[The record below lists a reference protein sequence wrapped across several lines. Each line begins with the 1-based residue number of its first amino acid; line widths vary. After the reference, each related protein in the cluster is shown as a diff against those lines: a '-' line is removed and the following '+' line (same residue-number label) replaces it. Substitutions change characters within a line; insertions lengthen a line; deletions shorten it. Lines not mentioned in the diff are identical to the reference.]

1 MNKSDDMR
9 TIFQAPTGGVCGI
22 VQDQHNTFV
31 VQWGSAATI
40 AEAGQQQQN
49 KPKLAALPDRLLWRF
64 DPETAT
70 KLAEIKQMEAALRR
84 KEIAEAEAKRL
95 ADKHQRVKSARI
107 ANRTRRVVN
116 LVNDLE
122 LL

>member
-1 MNKSDDMR
+1 M
-9 TIFQAPTGGVCGI
+9 
-22 VQDQHNTFV
+22 FV
-31 VQWGSAATI
+31 VQWGSTATG
-40 AEAGQQQQN
+40 AEAGQHT
-49 KPKLAALPDRLLWRF
+49 KPTLPALPARLLQRF
-64 DPETAT
+64 DPETT
-70 KLAEIKQMEAALRR
+70 KVLAEIKQMEAALRR

-95 ADKHQRVKSARI
+95 AAQHERVKSARI